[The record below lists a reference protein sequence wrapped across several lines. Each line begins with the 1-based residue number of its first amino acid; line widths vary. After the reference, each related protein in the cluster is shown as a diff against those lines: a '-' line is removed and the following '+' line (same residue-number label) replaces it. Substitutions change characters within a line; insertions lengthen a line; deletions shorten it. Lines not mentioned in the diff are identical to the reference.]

1 MVYVDPL
8 ESTAPPFIVKSID
21 GRASFSTLLELGLA
35 SGVSCDLFPMTGRVA
50 SAACPTGMM
59 ESWWHTTHGGQDFKQ
74 WWETSGTGG
83 DTFDPLS
90 ATVVMLAVSWRR
102 LGAARRSWPG
112 MRRRSRAYLA
122 AGPVE
127 LLGGRRRGVV
137 FLVRELRVGMEVS
150 E

>member
-1 MVYVDPL
+1 MPDGDDGVVVAHDPRRPRFQ
-8 ESTAPPFIVKSID
+8 AVVGDIRD
-21 GRASFSTLLELGLA
+21 R
-35 SGVSCDLFPMTGRVA
+35 
-50 SAACPTGMM
+50 
-59 ESWWHTTHGGQDFKQ
+59 
-74 WWETSGTGG
+74 G